1 MKMTESK
8 ARFSVE
14 NPSPA
19 SVSFAAF
26 LNAHPDTKH
35 LEISPEVAE
44 AVRRYFS
51 EWQQSPE
58 RDAERTAEKVAAKA
72 ERERREG
79 EALLASEA
87 KLRDKLAKIEAA
99 KKAAKAS

>member
-1 MKMTESK
+1 MSESK
-8 ARFSVE
+8 ARFSVA

-19 SVSFAAF
+19 SVSFANF
-26 LNAHPDTKH
+26 LAAHPETKK
-35 LEISPEVAE
+35 LGITAAQAE

-58 RDAERTAEKVAAKA
+58 RETERAAEKAAAKI

-87 KLRDKLAKIEAA
+87 KLREKLAKIEAA
-99 KKAAKAS
+99 KAAAEAS

>member
-1 MKMTESK
+1 MTESK

-26 LNAHPDTKH
+26 LNAHPDTEH
-35 LEISPEVAE
+35 LEISPEIAE

-58 RDAERTAEKVAAKA
+58 REAERAAEKIAAKA
-72 ERERREG
+72 RREAEEG
-79 EALLASEA
+79 EALIASEP

-99 KKAAKAS
+99 KAARKAS